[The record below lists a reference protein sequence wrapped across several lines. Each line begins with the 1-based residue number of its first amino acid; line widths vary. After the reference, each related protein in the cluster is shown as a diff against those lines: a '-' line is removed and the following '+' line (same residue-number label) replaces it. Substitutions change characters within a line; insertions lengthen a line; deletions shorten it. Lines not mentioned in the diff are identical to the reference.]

1 MQPAKLCRILGFNA
15 GMLPQRL
22 RLVLLLCLRLLD
34 WSGAGADSWRWGGGV
49 LLRKS
54 VSSLLTNTRDHYHE
68 PEKPVLTCVRSSGG
82 GKGLE

>member
-1 MQPAKLCRILGFNA
+1 MQPTKSCRILGFNA

-22 RLVLLLCLRLLD
+22 RLVLLLCLPLLD
-34 WSGAGADSWRWGGGV
+34 WSGAGAGV